1 MNCYLCALC
10 VCYFSQLVEG
20 DVRVR
25 KRTRTMTPQQSLDI
39 REIAGKIEHVK
50 LFDTDMDEADAHDPN
65 ACAIYVKEIFEYL
78 YQLEVSKV

>member
-1 MNCYLCALC
+1 
-10 VCYFSQLVEG
+10 
-20 DVRVR
+20 
-25 KRTRTMTPQQSLDI
+25 MTPQQSLDI